1 MRPSFFARFGDSIR
15 GRITLSI
22 MVVLLMMLIPAIAS
36 VSMMTSYARQYHDV
50 ITRMDRISSL
60 SPVINDDLL
69 GEMWSIVA
77 GRVTFAKGN
86 HFASWTPCAMRWTG
100 DRGGFRQP
108 AADDRRPAHDEH
120 AAQIH

>member
-50 ITRMDRISSL
+50 I
-60 SPVINDDLL
+60 P
-69 GEMWSIVA
+69 G
-77 GRVTFAKGN
+77 
-86 HFASWTPCAMRWTG
+86 WTA
-100 DRGGFRQP
+100 FRRC
-108 AADDRRPAHDEH
+108 RR
-120 AAQIH
+120 